1 MKTSWIA
8 LALSPILAVG
18 AANAQ
23 VAPDP
28 DPDLL
33 NAKERALGKQ
43 PWANPGWT
51 WMTEDHALQILRAR
65 GFDLVIGLAK
75 SGEAWVGKAMGA
87 DDSYHVTV
95 NRYGEVYGHYD
106 QKTLARHEFL
116 QKAAR
121 DREDLIATL
130 NGAVSPP
137 IYQVAKNAAVVG
149 RPSLTMM
156 GEICWTWMREDQAQ
170 KILES
175 KGYAH
180 IKQLKRGDHGNWEA
194 MAIKDDI
201 ALRVNL
207 DWYGNTQDQPEGL
220 GGFAQADPVSDVAG
234 RY

>member
-8 LALSPILAVG
+8 LALSPVLAVG

-51 WMTEDHALQILRAR
+51 WMKESHALQILKAS
-65 GFDLVIGLAK
+65 GFDVVIGLEK
-75 SGEAWVGKAMGA
+75 SGEAWRGKAMEA
-87 DDSYHVTV
+87 DDSYHVAV
-95 NRYGEVYGHYD
+95 NRYAEVYGHFD
-106 QKTLARHEFL
+106 QKTLARHEFH
-116 QKAAR
+116 QKAT
-121 DREDLIATL
+121 REREELIATL
-130 NGAVSPP
+130 NGSVAAPS
-137 IYQVAKNAAVVG
+137 YQVAKNAVVVG
-149 RPSLTMM
+149 RPAQTMM
-156 GEICWTWMREDQAQ
+156 GERCWTWMREDQAQ

-175 KGYAH
+175 KGYAD
-180 IKQLKRGDHGNWEA
+180 IKLLKRGDHGNWEA
-194 MAIKDDI
+194 IAIKDHI

-207 DWYGNTQDQPEGL
+207 DWYGNTQHQPEGL
-220 GGFAQADPVSDVAG
+220 GGFAQADPVPNVAG

>member
-8 LALSPILAVG
+8 LALSPILAIG

-33 NAKERALGKQ
+33 NTKERILGKQ

-51 WMTEDHALQILRAR
+51 WMSEVQALHILKAG
-65 GFDLVIGLAK
+65 GFEVIIGLEK
-75 SGEAWVGKAMGA
+75 NGDAWRGKAMEG
-87 DDSYHVTV
+87 DNSYHVAV
-95 NRYGEVYGHYD
+95 NRYAEVYGHFD
-106 QKTLARHEFL
+106 QKTLARHEFQ
-116 QKAAR
+116 QKATR
-121 DREDLIATL
+121 EREDLIATL
-130 NGAVSPP
+130 NGPVAAPG
-137 IYQVAKNAAVVG
+137 YQVAKNAAFVG
-149 RPSLTMM
+149 RPAQTMM
-156 GEICWTWMREDQAQ
+156 GERCWTWMREDQAQ

-175 KGYAH
+175 KGYAQ

-194 MAIKDDI
+194 VAIKDHI

-207 DWYGNTQDQPEGL
+207 DWYGNTQSQPEGL
-220 GGFAQADPVSDVAG
+220 GGFAQADPVPDFSG